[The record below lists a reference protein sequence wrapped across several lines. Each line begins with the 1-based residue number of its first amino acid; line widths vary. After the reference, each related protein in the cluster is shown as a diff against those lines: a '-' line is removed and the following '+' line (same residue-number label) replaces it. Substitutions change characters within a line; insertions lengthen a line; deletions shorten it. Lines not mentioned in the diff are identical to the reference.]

1 MSIKKTQERFS
12 KPGKGFPQVEQLN
25 SDGSAVLDKS
35 GKPVIGNEQYIADQL
50 TEDSISSES
59 AKDFMADVLEAVD
72 GDLAKAAECFRT
84 GWNRVT
90 RINSAGLD
98 EYQKAAKNILKLK
111 LPMGK
116 GLSID
121 ELADKLRTMNS

>member
-1 MSIKKTQERFS
+1 MAIKKTQERFS

-25 SDGSAVLDKS
+25 SDGTPVLDKA

-50 TEDSISSES
+50 TEDSVDASDAEVL
-59 AKDFMADVLEAVD
+59 FADMMTACDNNLE
-72 GDLAKAAECFRT
+72 LIAECFRT

-121 ELADKLRTMNS
+121 ELADKLRKMNS